1 MPGRHVALSVSRDPV
16 GRSLPWMMA
25 FMVYLAALAVAGFLI
40 VQQVASGWE
49 RGIAGVITVQLPP
62 AGVGADGQVPEGV
75 SGGVFA
81 DVSAVL
87 DVLRET
93 PGVARAQPVSDDE
106 MRDLLSPWLGDTGMP
121 DDLPLPRLIDVQL
134 MPGARVDVN
143 ALQERVAGVVPAA
156 MVDDHG
162 RSLSALRSLTMTI
175 KAVSIAVI
183 ASVAFATMGTVL
195 VVTLAGIGLHGD
207 TIEVLHLIGADDSFV
222 ARQFT
227 VPVLKQALLGGIIG
241 CAAAVASLL
250 ALERIAADL
259 SSGTVF
265 ALSLTPAH
273 WAALSAVPFVAAAL
287 TLVTARITVHRALA
301 ARV

>member
-1 MPGRHVALSVSRDPV
+1 MRNRHVALSRDPV

-25 FMVYLAALAVAGFLI
+25 FMVYLGALAVAGFLI

-49 RGIAGVITVQLPP
+49 RGIGGVVTVQLPP
-62 AGVGADGQVPEGV
+62 AGIGADGEVSGEV
-75 SGGVFA
+75 SGGISD

-87 DVLRET
+87 GLLRAT
-93 PGVARAQPVSDDE
+93 PGVAHAQPVSDDE
-106 MRDLLSPWLGDTGMP
+106 MRDLLSPWLGGTGISH
-121 DDLPLPRLIDVQL
+121 DLPLPRLIDVHL
-134 MPGARVDVN
+134 TPGARVDMN
-143 ALQERVAGVVPAA
+143 ALQERLTGVVPAA
-156 MVDDHG
+156 LVDDHG
-162 RSLSALRSLTMTI
+162 RSLAALRSLTRTI

-195 VVTLAGIGLHGD
+195 VVTLAGIGIHGD

-227 VPVLKQALLGGIIG
+227 VPVLKHALIGGTIG

-259 SSGTVF
+259 SSGMVF
-265 ALSLTPAH
+265 ALSLAPAH
-273 WAALSAVPFVAAAL
+273 WAALAAVPLVAAAL
-287 TLVTARITVHRALA
+287 TLITARVTVHRALA